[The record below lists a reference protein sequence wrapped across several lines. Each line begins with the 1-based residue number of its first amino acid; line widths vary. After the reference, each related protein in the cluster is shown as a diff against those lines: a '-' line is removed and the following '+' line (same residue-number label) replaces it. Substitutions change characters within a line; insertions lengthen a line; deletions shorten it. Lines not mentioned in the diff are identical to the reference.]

1 MIEFIH
7 AIQNQAFLQ
16 NALITGLL
24 ASVACGVMG
33 SYVVVRRIVFIS
45 AGISHTVLGGMGI
58 AYYYGYNPIH
68 GAVVSALVA
77 ALIIGFVSMRYHQHE
92 DTLIGA
98 LWATGMAVGILFIY
112 KTPGY
117 NVDLMSYLFG
127 NILMVERKSVGLL
140 ACLDVFIILLVL
152 VFYKRFLAVCFD
164 EEYSQLQGIGV
175 AGTYLLLLCL
185 IALTVVI
192 LIQVVGIILVI
203 ALLSLPAATSRYYAR
218 SLGQMMILAS
228 ILGAVFTTSG
238 LIVSYE
244 ANLPAGAT
252 MIVIAGSAYLLFTVL
267 KGLTVRFRG
276 GRHKKTYDEISA
288 LDSRRQIDELFW
300 HSPKQPNR
308 GRRKQRPGMR

>member
-16 NALITGLL
+16 NALVTGLL

-33 SYVVVRRIVFIS
+33 TYVVVRRIVFIS

-252 MIVIAGSAYLLFTVL
+252 MIVIAGLAYLLFTVL

-288 LDSRRQIDELFW
+288 LDSRR
-300 HSPKQPNR
+300 
-308 GRRKQRPGMR
+308 

>member
-33 SYVVVRRIVFIS
+33 TYVVVRRIVFIS

-252 MIVIAGSAYLLFTVL
+252 MIVIAGLAYLLFTVL

-288 LDSRRQIDELFW
+288 LDTRR
-300 HSPKQPNR
+300 
-308 GRRKQRPGMR
+308 